1 MPSSSQLT
9 LPHGADRRVRR
20 ENARLARRT
29 SRDYNPPLVDPK
41 EGSRGRALAYGL
53 GFLAALG
60 ALAALLINDAA
71 TVERPATGMAT
82 ATIDDILDSPATYD
96 GRQLTVEGEAAD
108 GASNSAFALEDDDV
122 ILPDALLVVVAGEP
136 PAQVPAGERWR
147 ATGTLEV
154 YDGNTL
160 SGNASVVGAE
170 LEPGD
175 PVLIAQSVEV
185 VPPPTVGW

>member
-1 MPSSSQLT
+1 MRSSQLT
-9 LPHGADRRVRR
+9 LPRAADRRVRR

-41 EGSRGRALAYGL
+41 EGSRSRALAYGL

-71 TVERPATGMAT
+71 TIERPATGMAT

-96 GRQLTVEGEAAD
+96 GRQLTVEGQASE
-108 GASNSAFALEDDDV
+108 GASNSAFALQDDDV
-122 ILPDALLVVVAGEP
+122 ILPDELLVVVDGAVPEQ
-136 PAQVPAGERWR
+136 APAGERWR
-147 ATGTLEV
+147 ATGTIEV
-154 YDGNTL
+154 YDGKTL
-160 SGNASVVGAE
+160 SGNASVVGAD